1 MAKNARRRLRSRLN
15 FNSMTAGRSAKQAP
29 MSLVG
34 ATSEAGA
41 LLHLSRQASRSR
53 VRQWLAG
60 TGGAQEAFARYGR
73 APAWPIAET
82 EARGCRVATSP
93 DAAHPPLLR
102 HIPDP
107 PLALYCVGDVTPP
120 PGPCI
125 AAVGSRRCARL
136 GSRLAESFGREF
148 AEAGGCVIS
157 GLARGEDGA
166 AHRGV
171 LASGATG
178 GAWAALGS
186 GLAQI
191 HPREH
196 RALAERIVEF
206 GGVLLGECMPDVR
219 PLPHNFPER
228 NRIISGLAA
237 AVAVVEASRR
247 SGSPIAARSPVS
259 AGCHWLIRQGAE
271 LVESAADVLTSLGH
285 EVQAKAE
292 PAGPPE
298 RLAPVFN
305 TLSGAPTPVD
315 EIAVAAGVPT
325 GAATGDP
332 VQLEL
337 LGFVEL
343 APDGYIR
350 ALR

>member
-1 MAKNARRRLRSRLN
+1 
-15 FNSMTAGRSAKQAP
+15 

-34 ATSEAGA
+34 ATSEAEA
-41 LLHLSRQASRSR
+41 FLYLSQQAPRSR
-53 VRQWLAG
+53 VRQWLAE
-60 TGGAQEAFARYGR
+60 TGGAQEAFARYGK
-73 APAWPIAET
+73 APAWPIAEI
-82 EARGCRVATSP
+82 EARGYRVVTSP
-93 DAAHPPLLR
+93 DAAYPPLLR
-102 HIPDP
+102 YIPDP
-107 PLALYCVGDVTPP
+107 PLALYYVGDVTPP
-120 PGPCI
+120 LGPCI
-125 AAVGSRRCARL
+125 AVVGSRRCTRL
-136 GSRLAESFGREF
+136 GSRLAESFGREL

-157 GLARGEDGA
+157 GLARGVDGA

-178 GAWAALGS
+178 GARAVLGS

-191 HPREH
+191 YPREH

-206 GGVLLGECMPDVR
+206 GGVLLSEYMPDVR

-237 AVAVVEASRR
+237 AVVVVEASRR
-247 SGSPIAARSPVS
+247 SGSLITARMAGEQGRDVFAVPGAVGSPVS

-271 LVESAADVLTSLGH
+271 LVESAADVLTSLGY
-285 EVQAKAE
+285 EVQTKAE

-305 TLSGAPTPVD
+305 TLSGTPMPVD

-325 GAATGDP
+325 GAATGDL

-343 APDGYIR
+343 TPDGYIR